1 MPIIGITE
9 SATRCTDLGPGLAT
23 SLAANHIT
31 HAGIVVFQLTF
42 RSRIPRYLF
51 KQIATYYSVV
61 E

>member
-31 HAGIVVFQLTF
+31 HAGIVIKEQFF
-42 RSRIPRYLF
+42 N
-51 KQIATYYSVV
+51 
-61 E
+61 